1 MKEIGVRKNSNR
13 LIVVC
18 GGGEPSRKNGCTY
31 KVIEKQQKH
40 SLNLSPL
47 LQCLP
52 IFQFGSQLKMTK
64 ILRIR

>member
-1 MKEIGVRKNSNR
+1 
-13 LIVVC
+13 VVC